1 MGSAR
6 EFFEGV
12 RAAQA
17 LIDGALARIESMR
30 QREGVRAQRYDALGR
45 SYHDPSSAMEGTEA
59 RIDAEERVRRQCA
72 EWLAEVER
80 GRRVCAGVR
89 GANPGQMWADAIELR
104 YIDRRS
110 WQEVASALGVTT
122 RQAQAWAS
130 TGLDWVDSVGI
141 AAAESGM
148 GQAQLF

>member
-1 MGSAR
+1 MGEAR

-12 RAAQA
+12 RASQR

-30 QREGVRAQRYDALGR
+30 QREGVRAQRYDAIGK
-45 SYHDPSSAMEGTEA
+45 SFHGPSSGMGETDA
-59 RIDAEERVRRQCA
+59 RIDAEDRIRAQCRD
-72 EWLAEVER
+72 WLAEVDR

-89 GANPGQMWADAIELR
+89 GANPGQMWADALELR
-104 YIDRRS
+104 YVDCRS

-122 RQAQAWAS
+122 RQAQSWAD
-130 TGLDWVDSVGI
+130 TGIDWVNSVGI
-141 AAAESGM
+141 AAAEGGM